1 MIQQMIYRRA
11 EQGYRTVAASEGL
24 MGKGLARRIE
34 ALSTLPP
41 SGGKKR
47 LGAQPV
53 YSRCAVEDGLAVL
66 MTVIDPGGIRGSHMT
81 HAWYVQPQDAAAFA
95 EGCAIPAS
103 AFVTEYRE
111 QSRMDGLP
119 GVAPEDLPREDTF
132 ALGCEA
138 ARALFGCNAE
148 LLAQFLTAVA
158 RCGMPTAGR
167 GFLGV
172 CALSGE
178 DEETVTVHA
187 YRLMETVLRAY
198 AQEQVRAVGYR
209 SLWNKAEDN
218 VRYPVFFTT
227 PDLIGSEASVP
238 MNYAL
243 LDLRAGE
250 VRLPRG
256 AVLEPDGH
264 DAALAQALLGGDA
277 DGIRALQRD
286 AEERVA
292 RRKAEEEARRRAEE
306 ERIRRA
312 AEQKARAEEEARR
325 RAEEERVRQA
335 AEASRRYEEQQRLRA
350 EEEARRR
357 AEEAECARRAAEAR
371 RLHEE
376 EQRRL
381 YAEEQ
386 RRRVEE
392 QQRRRAAEEA
402 RARETEEV
410 RRRHEEE
417 VRRKAEEA
425 ARAEEEAWQKRIRD
439 EYRRKKAAEEA
450 AQATEAVR
458 RAEEARNEQLRR
470 DAERYKAA
478 SSGLSAQRL
487 QQSAP
492 RSVRQPTANPAVP
505 AQDDVLNR
513 FMKALRLTAGEISPV
528 ELERRV
534 SEQLIA
540 VARGWGGTEGA
551 YLEYAGQLLK
561 EIARALRDRRYPQ
574 YAVIARCAY
583 IIAECAS
590 SPMFRNPADSRTGG
604 CREALDA
611 IDELLESS
619 DNPARRSV
627 GRPLRDRWFVY
638 LGVLGCEDGKAD
650 MQQCV
655 RVIRSIRENNV
666 NNALE
671 HMQKKLGELASIMV
685 EACVEKPSRSSER
698 GQLMRRAALAML
710 YAEVKFNA
718 AGHPFWSTN
727 ILLGRRLTRALSQ
740 LRMEDQFMRELDG
753 LIDEIT
759 R

>member
-81 HAWYVQPQDAAAFA
+81 HAWYVQPEDAAAFA
-95 EGCAIPAS
+95 AGNAIPTG
-103 AFVTEYRE
+103 AFAGEYRE
-111 QSRMDGLP
+111 QSRMDELP
-119 GVAPEDLPREDTF
+119 GVAPEDLPREDTLV
-132 ALGCEA
+132 LGCQA
-138 ARALFGCNAE
+138 ARELFGDNAG
-148 LLAQFLTAVA
+148 LLAQFLNAAA

-172 CALSGE
+172 CVLSGGEE
-178 DEETVTVHA
+178 DFVTVNA

-198 AQEQVRAVGYR
+198 AQEQVRAMGYR

-238 MNYAL
+238 MNYVL
-243 LDLRAGE
+243 FDLCAGK

-256 AVLEPDGH
+256 AALEPDSH
-264 DAALAQALLGGDA
+264 DEALARALLGGDA
-277 DGIRALQRD
+277 AGIRALQRQ

-312 AEQKARAEEEARR
+312 AEEKARAAEEARR
-325 RAEEERVRQA
+325 KAEEERIRQA
-335 AEASRRYEEQQRLRA
+335 AEARRRYEEQQRLRA
-350 EEEARRR
+350 EEEAER
-357 AEEAECARRAAEAR
+357 ARQAAEKR
-371 RLHEE
+371 RLYEE
-376 EQRRL
+376 EQRK
-381 YAEEQ
+381 
-386 RRRVEE
+386 RVEE
-392 QQRRRAAEEA
+392 QQRRREEEEA
-402 RARETEEV
+402 RARQAEEA

-417 VRRKAEEA
+417 QRRKAEEA
-425 ARAEEEAWQKRIRD
+425 DRVRAEEEAHQKRIRD
-439 EYRRKKAAEEA
+439 EYRRKKAEEEA
-450 AQATEAVR
+450 AQAVEAAR
-458 RAEEARNEQLRR
+458 RAEEAKNEQLRR
-470 DAERYKAA
+470 EAERYRVA
-478 SSGLSAQRL
+478 SSNLSAQRL
-487 QQSAP
+487 QQSAS
-492 RSVRQPTANPAVP
+492 RTVQQPSANPVQPSTKSVA
-505 AQDDVLNR
+505 AQDEALSR

-528 ELERRV
+528 ELEKRV

-540 VARGWGGTEGA
+540 VARGRGGTEGA
-551 YLEYAGQLLK
+551 YLEYAGQLLR
-561 EIARALRDRRYPQ
+561 EIARALRDRKYPL
-574 YAVIARCAY
+574 YAVVARCAY
-583 IIAECAS
+583 IIAESAS
-590 SPMFRNPADSRTGG
+590 SPMFRNPADSRTRN
-604 CREALDA
+604 CREALNA

-619 DNPARRSV
+619 DNPARRYV
-627 GRPLRDRWFVY
+627 GRSLRDRWFIY
-638 LGVLGCEDGKAD
+638 LGVLGGEDGKAD
-650 MQQCV
+650 MQKCV

-671 HMQKKLGELASIMV
+671 HMQKKLGELAGIML
-685 EACVEKPSRSSER
+685 EACAEKPSRSSER
-698 GQLMRRAALAML
+698 GQLMRRATLAML

-718 AGHPFWSTN
+718 AGQPYWSAN
-727 ILLGRRLTRALSQ
+727 ILLGRRLTRALGQ
-740 LRMEDQFMRELDG
+740 LRMEDQFMRDLDG